1 VSLRVRSFTQV
12 NYPKISSD
20 ILLTRAR
27 AIMRD
32 LSLRLLPVVKEGD
45 FLEGILR
52 REHVLS
58 VSSTKSDIT
67 VAQVMENPPIVFRAG
82 EDAYR
87 ALKIMLE
94 FDEWYVPVVN
104 ENTEKYLGVLPIDS
118 FLRAMLEKNVEVYEK
133 QISEIMSTRVE
144 YVTPEDYVSR
154 VWRKM
159 IAFKY
164 AGFPVVREKDLVVV
178 GIITQ
183 HDLLRKGYTRIEL
196 ESESGP
202 KLGPRV
208 KEAMTT
214 PAITLKPYN
223 KIRDALN
230 LMVRRDFGRIPIVND
245 SNVLVGIVDRSDLCR
260 CFLGGD
266 KSG

>member
-1 VSLRVRSFTQV
+1 MSLKVGSLTQV
-12 NYPKISSD
+12 NYPKISSETP
-20 ILLTRAR
+20 LTRAR

-58 VSSTKSDIT
+58 ISSTKSDIT
-67 VAQVMENPPIVFRAG
+67 VSQVMENPPIVFKAG
-82 EDAYR
+82 EDGFR
-87 ALKIMLE
+87 AFKIMLE

-104 ENTEKYLGVLPIDS
+104 ENTEKYLGILSIDA
-118 FLRAMLEKNVEVYEK
+118 FLRVMLMKNVKVHEK
-133 QISEIMSTRVE
+133 HIHEIMTTKVE
-144 YVTPEDYVSR
+144 YVVPEDYISR

-159 IAFKY
+159 ITFRY

-183 HDLLRKGYTRIEL
+183 HDLLKKGYTRIEL

-202 KLGPRV
+202 RLGPRV

-214 PAITLKPYN
+214 PAVTLKPYN
-223 KIRDALN
+223 KVRDALS
-230 LMVRRDFGRIPIVND
+230 LMVRNDFGRIPIVND
-245 SNVLVGIVDRSDLCR
+245 SNALVGIVDRSDLCK
-260 CFLGGD
+260 CYLGGD

>member
-1 VSLRVRSFTQV
+1 LKVRSFAQF
-12 NYPKISSD
+12 NYPKISSETP
-20 ILLTRAR
+20 LTRAR

-58 VSSTKSDIT
+58 ISSTKSDIA
-67 VAQVMENPPIVFRAG
+67 VSQVMENPLLVFKTG
-82 EDAYR
+82 EDALK
-87 ALKIMLE
+87 AFKIMLE
-94 FDEWYVPVVN
+94 FDEWYVPVIN
-104 ENTEKYLGVLPIDS
+104 ENTGKYLGVLSIDS
-118 FLRAMLEKNVEVYEK
+118 FLRAMLVRDIKVHEK
-133 QISEIMSTRVE
+133 QISEIMTTKVE
-144 YVTPEDYVSR
+144 YVVPEDYVSR

-159 IAFKY
+159 ITFKY

-202 KLGPRV
+202 RLGPRV

-223 KIRDALN
+223 RVRDALN
-230 LMVRRDFGRIPIVND
+230 LMVRNDFGRIPIVND
-245 SNVLVGIVDRSDLCR
+245 SNSLVGIVDRSDLCK
-260 CFLGGD
+260 CYLGGD
-266 KSG
+266 KPD